1 MLTVALVALAW
12 TGCSAVPDPSVLESS
27 DAKRVLVVT
36 NVASADSKEIA
47 GHYLAKRAIPTGNL
61 VRIDTS
67 TTENISTGEFEA
79 GILQKVK
86 DAIKKSG
93 SRIDFIV
100 LTKGVPFRI
109 GDDNGY
115 SVDGRLAAMNLGL
128 TPIREPKPEQ
138 IRQSLNPYFNKDE
151 AFSSEKF
158 GMYLVTRLDGP
169 SVATVKRLIDNSV
182 AARPEKGP
190 FFFDQAA
197 NRDSEGYK
205 VLNDALK
212 TASDLLAR
220 RGFKTALEQT
230 GAFAA
235 PTEPLAGYVSW
246 GSNDANF
253 DLAKYRRLR
262 FLPGAIAETFVSTSA
277 RTFIPTDT
285 GQSLITDLIAGGVTG
300 VKGYVSEPYT
310 FALARPEILFDR
322 YTRGYTLAE
331 SFYMASLVTNWKDV
345 VIGDPL
351 CNPYRPK
358 D

>member
-1 MLTVALVALAW
+1 
-12 TGCSAVPDPSVLESS
+12 
-27 DAKRVLVVT
+27 
-36 NVASADSKEIA
+36 
-47 GHYLAKRAIPTGNL
+47 
-61 VRIDTS
+61 
-67 TTENISTGEFEA
+67 
-79 GILQKVK
+79 
-86 DAIKKSG
+86 
-93 SRIDFIV
+93 
-100 LTKGVPFRI
+100 
-109 GDDNGY
+109 
-115 SVDGRLAAMNLGL
+115 MNLGL